1 MARGRIFTVDIDNAD
16 SWTVDRYCVVL
27 YYMFPFQF
35 GWATDLNNINWSTTG
50 GRTSNHN
57 VEESEREY
65 GVFLQNLS
73 NTPSVLIARQSTRS
87 RNWPTNFGYW
97 QQQGNCGRI
106 RDEDTWMT
114 FPALDS
120 GRKLVFTA
128 VDPLSNSRLPTCSIR
143 IVLAETA

>member
-35 GWATDLNNINWSTTG
+35 AWATDLNNIVWGNDR
-50 GRTSNHN
+50 GRRTNTN
-57 VEESEREY
+57 VNESEREY

-87 RNWPTNFGYW
+87 ENTPANFGYW
-97 QQQGNCGRI
+97 QHQDDCGQI
-106 RDEDTWMT
+106 RDEDSWMT